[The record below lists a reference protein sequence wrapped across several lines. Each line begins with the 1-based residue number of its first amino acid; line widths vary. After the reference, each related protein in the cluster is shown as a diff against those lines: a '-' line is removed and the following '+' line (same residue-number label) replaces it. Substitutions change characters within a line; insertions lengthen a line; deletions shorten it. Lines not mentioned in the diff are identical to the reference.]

1 MSANQ
6 LNPEEWGRRLE
17 AGDRSDPALRLA
29 AQLVQNRPAA
39 PRLDHTSRENLRRR
53 LLRQADAAP
62 AQRLGSLAA
71 SLAAMLLLATA
82 VAIFWTS
89 QAANQP
95 ILPGAADE
103 DAAADAV
110 ALTLTDREGE
120 LADLELEL
128 RELEA
133 AAASWQIAP
142 LRQSAVD
149 GDLLIDTTLTY
160 DPAAPPP
167 TITLLLGPA
176 SWRGG
181 GVNQDE
187 AVETAVLNPAEIAA
201 AEGEIAVRFTVDP
214 LAVWERFNDYELVL
228 AAEIEY
234 ETADGAVV
242 ATTIER
248 QLTLQVAWLD
258 GLWLNSVTP
267 EPGTPLDN
275 ASFTVELGYRLL
287 SAPAADIRLLIAAPN
302 WESASGDRLPV
313 TGAAESIRVARGEGV
328 LTFAFTSEDAAYL
341 HNLLGDEATLAA
353 NMLAS
358 GDDGMMRALT
368 QRTFGDY
375 RWPIAAIER
384 LPDRLWFVD
393 IAPPPGTTIHEG
405 DTAVVTLGY
414 ELHTAAEGFI
424 YVAWSHAEWDG
435 PNPPTTAFGS
445 QTITAGTGQI
455 ELEFTADDLAA
466 LQSRA
471 GQFVHLTA
479 ALGASDEQNQ
489 HRRLAEAAWEDAPW
503 RLGDALIGVPRT
515 PPQVVILDHD
525 ATGNATTRLAVL
537 SVESSA
543 ETADGLTPIFFTVE
557 LAYGLAARIAEDAAV
572 MIWIMPEQG
581 GVSQVLVAET
591 VQSGAGTLTAT
602 FNFNPQ
608 RDLDQ
613 NLRGPRRYQL
623 MISLNRPDGS
633 FFTNTT
639 LPEFWEFRP

>member
-29 AQLVQNRPAA
+29 AQLEQNRPAA
-39 PRLDHTSRENLRRR
+39 PLLDHASRENLRRR

-62 AQRLGSLAA
+62 AQRLGSLAVSFA
-71 SLAAMLLLATA
+71 VTLLLATA
-82 VAIFWTS
+82 VALFWTS
-89 QAANQP
+89 QAGNQP

-103 DAAADAV
+103 DATADAV
-110 ALTLTDREGE
+110 ALTLTDSEGE
-120 LADLELEL
+120 LAELELEL

-142 LRQSAVD
+142 LRQSAAD
-149 GDLLIDTTLTY
+149 GRLFIDTTLTY

-181 GVNQDE
+181 GVNRNE
-187 AVETAVLNPAEIAA
+187 AVETAVLNPADIAA

-242 ATTIER
+242 ASALER

-275 ASFTVELGYRLL
+275 AAFTVELGYRLL
-287 SAPAADIRLLIAAPN
+287 SAPAADVRLLIAAPN

-328 LTFAFTSEDAAYL
+328 LTFAFTTEDAAYL

-358 GDDGMMRALT
+358 GDDGMMQALA

-375 RWPIAAIER
+375 RWPVADLADHVWPVADEAAKAYCPVTLPTDPLFTAPSPYPPHAPYADRFWYGTESLWTMLPTDGTWQHRGIKKIWWWREGYNGQEEQQPLLSMTAVRLDSPAAPAIEIDPPATNGYHADFHWAM
-384 LPDRLWFVD
+384 LSGLNLPSGGCWQITGHYHDHELSFVVWVTDSDYVWTPDRLWFVD
-393 IAPPPGTTIHEG
+393 IAPAAGNDHSRGRYGRRHPG
-405 DTAVVTLGY
+405 VR
-414 ELHTAAEGFI
+414 
-424 YVAWSHAEWDG
+424 S
-435 PNPPTTAFGS
+435 
-445 QTITAGTGQI
+445 
-455 ELEFTADDLAA
+455 
-466 LQSRA
+466 
-471 GQFVHLTA
+471 
-479 ALGASDEQNQ
+479 
-489 HRRLAEAAWEDAPW
+489 
-503 RLGDALIGVPRT
+503 
-515 PPQVVILDHD
+515 
-525 ATGNATTRLAVL
+525 
-537 SVESSA
+537 
-543 ETADGLTPIFFTVE
+543 
-557 LAYGLAARIAEDAAV
+557 AYGRRR
-572 MIWIMPEQG
+572 
-581 GVSQVLVAET
+581 
-591 VQSGAGTLTAT
+591 
-602 FNFNPQ
+602 FY
-608 RDLDQ
+608 
-613 NLRGPRRYQL
+613 LRGLEPCRMGRAESAHNRLWLANDYGR
-623 MISLNRPDGS
+623 NRPD
-633 FFTNTT
+633 
-639 LPEFWEFRP
+639 